1 MFSRWPRILGEGSP
15 TGRSVNRKGS
25 RPEVFPAGTVVT
37 VLDLNTGAAR
47 EVADDIGGKAVQA
60 DLPDDG
66 VLDGLRASTQA

>member
-1 MFSRWPRILGEGSP
+1 M
-15 TGRSVNRKGS
+15 NRKGS

-47 EVADDIGGKAVQA
+47 EVADQIGGKTVQA

>member
-1 MFSRWPRILGEGSP
+1 M
-15 TGRSVNRKGS
+15 NRKGS

-47 EVADDIGGKAVQA
+47 EVADQIGGKAVQA

-66 VLDGLRASTQA
+66 MLDGLRAST

>member
-1 MFSRWPRILGEGSP
+1 M
-15 TGRSVNRKGS
+15 
-25 RPEVFPAGTVVT
+25 
-37 VLDLNTGAAR
+37 LDLNTGAAR